1 MIRDWW
7 DFDKQSDV
15 YEQIFKAYEILFPNL
30 LTLGYDELRFLM

>member
-30 LTLGYDELRFLM
+30 LTLYYDELGFLI